1 MDLATATNA
10 PEEITLGGK
19 TYRVRLLT
27 MRERGIIQAFLKSRL
42 QSPNTRAAIA
52 IQQAKDAGT
61 PLDRPIEDRIWERA
75 EMAALTWPPRFGS
88 AAWFDAVDGIEGG
101 WEQVLFEVLSK
112 VDLDFTLDKAG
123 ELAPS
128 VTMDEWADLIRV
140 AFWGTPPAPKK
151 ADASPTTA
159 SPSGTTGGP
168 SSAPSSSGEST
179 PPGSPT

>member
-1 MDLATATNA
+1 MDLAVAA
-10 PEEITLGGK
+10 GVPEEVTLAGK

-27 MRERGIIQAFLKSRL
+27 MREKGVLQAFLKSKL
-42 QSPNTRAAIA
+42 QSPVTRAAIA

-75 EMAALTWPPRFGS
+75 EVAALTWPPRFGS

-112 VDLDFTLDKAG
+112 VDLDFTLDKAN

-128 VTMDEWADLIRV
+128 VTMDEWADLVRV
-140 AFWGTPPAPKK
+140 AFWGTPPAPKNGE
-151 ADASPTTA
+151 AASPTPS

-168 SSAPSSSGEST
+168 SSAPS
-179 PPGSPT
+179 